1 MHKAMSDSRNWA
13 VIACNFV
20 RLDLIGNFYYS
31 LSFKAL
37 SRQFSI
43 TWIFRKGLVIAT
55 IGANNAKGKVP
66 SLQQQLSPVAS
77 TSVHSDI
84 PPPHSS
90 ISKARGHVRFTPQA
104 LPLYFSILSC
114 CTAHL
119 RWCFCIL
126 SFTGIPMLFTLHL
139 DISMQH
145 LVLSWCSRWKVWSVR
160 LNLWRCLS

>member
-77 TSVHSDI
+77 TSVHKRHSTPTFFHI
-84 PPPHSS
+84 KGKRPCQVYTTSITSLFLYSFLLHGTFTMVLLHSLIHWNPH
-90 ISKARGHVRFTPQA
+90 AVHVAPG
-104 LPLYFSILSC
+104 YFYAASC
-114 CTAHL
+114 
-119 RWCFCIL
+119 
-126 SFTGIPMLFTLHL
+126 P
-139 DISMQH
+139 
-145 LVLSWCSRWKVWSVR
+145 VLM
-160 LNLWRCLS
+160 